1 MKLLLDTHVF
11 LWLDGDAVGFPA
23 AVRTACESVENI
35 VYLSAASVWE
45 MQIKIMLGKL
55 KTGIPLERL
64 VGDYLSDNALV
75 ILPVQLEHVWHLGA
89 LPRLHGDPFDRML
102 VAQARSEGMT
112 LVTADAA
119 IHQYPVDVLWA

>member
-11 LWLDGDAVGFPA
+11 LWLDGDAAGFPA
-23 AVRTACESVENI
+23 TVRAACESADNA
-35 VYLSAASVWE
+35 VYLSVASVWE
-45 MQIKIMLGKL
+45 MQIKLMLGKL
-55 KTGIPLERL
+55 KTRIPLQRMVE
-64 VGDYLSDNALV
+64 DYLSDKALAV
-75 ILPVQLEHVWHLGA
+75 LPIQLEHVWHLGE